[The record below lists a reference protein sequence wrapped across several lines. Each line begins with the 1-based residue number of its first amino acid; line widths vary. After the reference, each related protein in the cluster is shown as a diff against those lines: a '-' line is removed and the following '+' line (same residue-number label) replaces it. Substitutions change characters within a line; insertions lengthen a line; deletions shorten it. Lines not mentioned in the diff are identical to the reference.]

1 MHVLV
6 FQHISCEH
14 PGIFRDFLKADGGSW
29 DAVEL
34 DAGERVPA
42 FDKYDALWVMG
53 GPMDVW
59 QEDEHPWLVPEKRA
73 IRDWVSAGRPFLGVC
88 LGHQLLADAMGG
100 RVGPGTAPEVGI
112 MQVDLTDAGKTD
124 PLFAGLSSPAQ
135 CLQWHGAAVLEAPP
149 GATVL
154 ASSPVCPV
162 QAIHVGDCAYGLQYH
177 VEATADTVPEWGC
190 VPEYEASLEAA
201 MGEGALR
208 RFEDATAQALPT
220 LNAAAR
226 TLYDN
231 FAGIVRASAAEPE
244 RAG

>member
-1 MHVLV
+1 
-6 FQHISCEH
+6 
-14 PGIFRDFLKADGGSW
+14 
-29 DAVEL
+29 
-34 DAGERVPA
+34 
-42 FDKYDALWVMG
+42 
-53 GPMDVW
+53 
-59 QEDEHPWLVPEKRA
+59 
-73 IRDWVSAGRPFLGVC
+73 
-88 LGHQLLADAMGG
+88 MGG

>member
-1 MHVLV
+1 MRVLV
-6 FQHISCEH
+6 FQHISVEH

-34 DAGERVPA
+34 DAGEAIPS
-42 FDKYDALWVMG
+42 FDGYDALWVMG

-59 QEDEHPWLVPEKRA
+59 EEDTHPWLVDEKRA
-73 IRDWVSAGRPFLGVC
+73 IRDWVSAGRPFLGFC

-112 MQVDLTDAGKTD
+112 LQVELTEAGQGD
-124 PLFAGLSSPAQ
+124 PLFAGLPSPSQ

-149 GATVL
+149 GAAVL
-154 ASSPVCPV
+154 ARSAVCPI
-162 QAIHVGDCAYGLQYH
+162 QSIRVGRCAYGLQYH

-190 VPEYEASLEAA
+190 VPAYQASLEAT
-201 MGEGALR
+201 MGSGALR
-208 RFEDATAQALPT
+208 RFEEAAARNLPG

-226 TLYDN
+226 MLYDN
-231 FAGIVRASAAEPE
+231 FAGIVRKSAAERKP
-244 RAG
+244 